1 MTRRPYVCV
10 FLSAVAALT
19 AGCAE
24 NDADSMTAPE
34 NVATHAAAIR
44 GGRVASDYPEAV
56 LIDMKKGNRVV
67 AACSG
72 SLIAPTV
79 VLTAGHCVVGFDGWR
94 IQAPYASGSRSSASS
109 NEGVTRYDGQ
119 GRRTVDP
126 ETHDVGLLFLS
137 SPIELDAYPTLAS
150 EPLNDGAKV
159 VNIGRIQDGVRS
171 DSHLF
176 VSAPLSVEGAE
187 AVGFPFDYMADELI
201 ESGDSG
207 GPDMASGTHTI
218 VAVNSGAGG
227 GTEVLARI
235 DLVKSWIEE
244 QMAAHE
250 DESPRGE

>member
-1 MTRRPYVCV
+1 
-10 FLSAVAALT
+10 
-19 AGCAE
+19 
-24 NDADSMTAPE
+24 MTAPE
-34 NVATHAAAIR
+34 NVATYEGAIR
-44 GGRVASDYPEAV
+44 GGRIASAYPEAV
-56 LIDMKKGNRVV
+56 LVDMKKGNRVV

-94 IQAPYASGSRSSASS
+94 ITAPYASEQRASS
-109 NEGVTRYDGQ
+109 NQAVTLYG
-119 GRRTVDP
+119 GRGHSVDP
-126 ETHDVGLLFLS
+126 DTHDVGLVFLS
-137 SPIELDAYPTLAS
+137 SPIELDTYPTLAS
-150 EPLNDGAKV
+150 EPLNDGAEV

-171 DSHLF
+171 DSHLYA
-176 VSAPLSVEGAE
+176 SAPLAVTSAE
-187 AVGFPFDYMADELI
+187 QDGFPFDYIADELI

-244 QMAAHE
+244 KIAAHE
-250 DESPRGE
+250 DEVVEAE